1 MNISPHLFID
11 AVILIAALIITL
23 LLRDK
28 GNAAREEKESK
39 WLFKKKIF
47 GLFYPEF
54 FWNNWIL

>member
-1 MNISPHLFID
+1 MNISTHLFID

-23 LLRDK
+23 LLRAK

-39 WLFKKKIF
+39 WLFKKIIF
-47 GLFYPEF
+47 SLFYPEF